1 VYRAIYWLSDILCHK
16 MSSDFNGGS
25 WGDGV
30 VSKMFA
36 TQEEDL
42 SSDSQNLCKNVSAAA
57 STLNPVL
64 EG

>member
-1 VYRAIYWLSDILCHK
+1 